1 MYNQIEN
8 FYATNKMNADEDED
22 GETAQ
27 QETTVFYSILLKQFS
42 MILKSQMLQTNIF
55 HTWQSIH

>member
-8 FYATNKMNADEDED
+8 FYATNKMNSDEDEVD
-22 GETAQ
+22 ETAQ
-27 QETTVFYSILLKQFS
+27 QETLVFYSILLKKFL